1 MGPSCTKVV
10 ADEEQQVTEITLD
23 YTTCE
28 NQTPQ
33 TSNTSNAFTT
43 LSNYNYRLRSGH
55 TNVPINAPQFMFIDR
70 SNDSSVAVSQRRQCL
85 LQFDVPYDL
94 SATVLLYYKL
104 TNFFQNHRR
113 YVKSIDLNQLKGQF
127 VSVSSLNSG
136 DCKPITS
143 MNGKAVYPCGLI
155 ANSLFNGMYSS
166 TALACAPPLITVAR
180 LL

>member
-1 MGPSCTKVV
+1 MGWYVGPPWAEAIPDNATK
-10 ADEEQQVTEITLD
+10 VTEITLD

-43 LSNYNYRLRSGH
+43 LSSYNYRLRSGH
-55 TNVPINAPQFMFIDR
+55 TSAPVNPPQFMFVDR
-70 SNDSSVAVSQRRQCL
+70 SGDNTVDVGQRRQCL

-94 SATVLLYYKL
+94 DHTVLLYYKL

-113 YVKSIDLNQLKGQF
+113 YVKSIDLNQLKGSY
-127 VSVSSLNSG
+127 VSVSTLNSG

-143 MNGKAVYPCGLI
+143 TSDGKAVYPCGLI
-155 ANSLFNGMYSS
+155 ANSLFNGMSF
-166 TALACAPPLITVAR
+166 A
-180 LL
+180 